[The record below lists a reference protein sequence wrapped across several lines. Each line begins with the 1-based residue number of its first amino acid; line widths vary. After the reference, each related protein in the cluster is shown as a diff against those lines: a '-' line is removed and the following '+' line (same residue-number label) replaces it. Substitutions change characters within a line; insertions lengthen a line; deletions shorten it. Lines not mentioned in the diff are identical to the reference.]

1 MLKNFYAPIGTDVTR
16 EYLPCSLSPND
27 GDYHLDYM
35 VAENG
40 SGKMFVAWPGRVAR
54 PTSGVGTTLFATSA
68 SGMSVVRS
76 NGSFTYTGG
85 TGATPWGTNHAGQ
98 LILGLKDKYSTNTL
112 LPGDTVPYMKIVQSE
127 TYSQLYPLLTRCEC
141 QFVTQQEQET
151 LLDRVTFLGCTNG
164 LYIAYSTSSDIG
176 PIEVGGGVLL
186 SANAAL
192 SYPKMYMKY
201 AYRQNGIWK
210 VPAYPDEATFTKYF
224 EQNGTHYYYASAGFT
239 IANSGDIDIIVV
251 GFPYTTFEY
260 TNAVNTDGFR
270 ASLNSVYLHIV

>member
-1 MLKNFYAPIGTDVTR
+1 MLYNFYAPLSNDVTK
-16 EYLPCSLSPND
+16 EYLPCSLSPSF

-40 SGKMFVAWPGRVAR
+40 SGKKYVAWPGRVAR
-54 PTSGVGTTLFATSA
+54 PVSGIGTTLFATSA

-76 NGSFTYTGG
+76 NGSFAYTGG

-98 LILGLKDKYSTNTL
+98 LILGLKDKYSTGGL
-112 LPGDTVPYMKIVQSE
+112 SPGDTVPYMKIVQSE
-127 TYSQLYPLLTRCEC
+127 TYSQLYPLLTRCDC
-141 QFVTQQEQET
+141 AFATQQELQT
-151 LLDRVTFLGCTNG
+151 LLDLTIFGGCTNG
-164 LYIAYSTSSDIG
+164 LGISYSTSSDIG
-176 PIEVGGGVLL
+176 PIEAGGGVLL

-192 SYPKMYMKY
+192 AYPKMFMKY

-210 VPAYPDEATFTKYF
+210 VPAYPNEATFTKYF
-224 EQNGTHYYYASAGFT
+224 EQNGSHYYYASAGFT
-239 IANSGDIDIIVV
+239 IANSGDIDMMVV

-260 TNAVNTDGFR
+260 TNAVNTNGFT

>member
-1 MLKNFYAPIGTDVTR
+1 MLKNYLAPLGTDITK
-16 EYLPCSLSPND
+16 EYLPCSLSPSF

-35 VAENG
+35 VAENAN
-40 SGKMFVAWPGRVAR
+40 GKKYVAWPGRVSR
-54 PTSGVGTTLFATSA
+54 PVSGVGTTLFATNDI
-68 SGMSVVRS
+68 GMSVERR
-76 NGSFTYTGG
+76 NGSFVYRGG

-112 LPGDTVPYMKIVQSE
+112 SPGDTVPYMKIVQSE
-127 TYSQLYPLLTRCEC
+127 TYSQLHPLLTRCLC

-151 LLDRVTFLGCTNG
+151 LLDRATFLGCTNG
-164 LYIAYSTSSDIG
+164 LYIAYSMSSDIG

-186 SANAAL
+186 SATAAL
-192 SYPKMYMKY
+192 SYPKMFMKY

-210 VPAYPDEATFTKYF
+210 VPAYPTEATFTKYF
-224 EQNGTHYYYASAGFT
+224 EQDGSHYYYASSGIT

-260 TNAVNTDGFR
+260 TDAVNRDGFE
-270 ASLNSVYLHIV
+270 ASINSAYLHIV